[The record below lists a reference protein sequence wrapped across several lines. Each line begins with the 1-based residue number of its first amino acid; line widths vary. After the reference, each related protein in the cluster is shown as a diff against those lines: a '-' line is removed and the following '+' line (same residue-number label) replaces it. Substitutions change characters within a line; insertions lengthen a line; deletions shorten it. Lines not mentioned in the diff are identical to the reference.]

1 MRDVEARA
9 ALRRA
14 RRLRPAGSDDL
25 GLRRGVAGR
34 LLPFLVAAM
43 AFLASLALAGA
54 IAAAGFSRQ
63 WQEGPA
69 AALTVQVPDPG
80 GKATDAAQ
88 SRLDRV
94 VALLRASPGV
104 ASAETLSR
112 EEITRLLRPW
122 LGDGVRDGGAVD
134 GLDLPSVV
142 AVRAEGSGPPLG
154 ALTAELR
161 AAAPGTLV
169 DSHGDWTRR
178 IAILA
183 HSIQALAWA
192 MLALVMGVAAAVVM
206 IATRAGLMQRRD
218 AVLLVHG
225 LGATDGDIARRFA
238 ARATRLAFAGGLGG
252 MVAAL
257 PVLAGL
263 AALAA
268 PIAGGVADPAAWMRG
283 TWMPNLPRALWIGLG
298 AIPVVAAAIGFA
310 TAQVTVRAWLRPLP

>member
-1 MRDVEARA
+1 MRDEEAQRERA
-9 ALRRA
+9 AARRA
-14 RRLRPAGSDDL
+14 RRLRPARSDDL
-25 GLRRGVAGR
+25 GLRRGVAR
-34 LLPFLVAAM
+34 KLMPFMVAAM

-54 IAAAGFSRQ
+54 IAAAAFSRQ

-69 AALTVQVPDPG
+69 AALTVQVPDPAAR
-80 GKATDAAQ
+80 ATDAPQ

-94 VALLRASPGV
+94 VALLRASPGIAHV
-104 ASAETLSR
+104 DALSHAQ
-112 EEITRLLRPW
+112 IAKLLQPW
-122 LGDGVRDGGAVD
+122 LGSAATQ
-134 GLDLPSVV
+134 GLALPAVV
-142 AVRAEGSGPPLG
+142 AVRAEGAGPPL
-154 ALTAELR
+154 AEVTAELR

-178 IAILA
+178 IATLA

-192 MLALVMGVAAAVVM
+192 MLALVTGVAAAVVT
-206 IATRAGLMQRRD
+206 IATRAGLVQRRD

-225 LGATDGDIARRFA
+225 LGATDADIARRFA

-252 MVAAL
+252 TAVAL

-268 PIAGGVADPAAWMRG
+268 PLIGGIADPAAWM
-283 TWMPNLPRALWIGLG
+283 PALPRALWLGLA
-298 AIPVVAAAIGFA
+298 AIPLVCAALGFA

>member
-1 MRDVEARA
+1 MRDVEAQRERGA
-9 ALRRA
+9 AARRA
-14 RRLRPAGSDDL
+14 RSLRPAGSDDL
-25 GLRRGVAGR
+25 GLRRGVAGK

-69 AALTVQVPDPG
+69 AALTVQVPDPAS
-80 GKATDAAQ
+80 KATDAPQ

-94 VALLRASPGV
+94 VALLRASPGI
-104 ASAETLSR
+104 ASVDKLSHAE
-112 EEITRLLRPW
+112 IARLLRPW
-122 LGDGVRDGGAVD
+122 LGDGVKDGGVD
-134 GLDLPSVV
+134 GLELPAVV

-178 IAILA
+178 IAALA
-183 HSIQALAWA
+183 HSIQALAWV
-192 MLALVMGVAAAVVM
+192 MLALVMGVAAAVVT
-206 IATRAGLMQRRD
+206 IATRAGLVQRRD

-238 ARATRLAFAGGLGG
+238 ARATRLALAGGLGG
-252 MVAAL
+252 TVAAL

-268 PIAGGVADPAAWMRG
+268 PITGGVADPAAWM
-283 TWMPNLPRALWIGLG
+283 PALPRALWVGLA
-298 AIPVVAAAIGFA
+298 AIPLISAAIGFA